1 MPRPSSA
8 RAHERFD
15 RNLTTE
21 GELFCGDLMDGMG
34 KPSLE
39 FFIDDMAAAEASLGG
54 LRRLGV
60 GMVCPGHG
68 KPFRLVRVA
77 ANR

>member
-1 MPRPSSA
+1 
-8 RAHERFD
+8 
-15 RNLTTE
+15 
-21 GELFCGDLMDGMG
+21 MG

-39 FFIDDMAAAEASLGG
+39 FFIDDMAAAEASLGR

-60 GMVCPGHG
+60 GMVYPGHG
-68 KPFRLVRVA
+68 KPFRLERVA